1 MNWTDEE
8 IAYLLENYSKRVH
21 IDELC
26 SRLKRTRRSIRHKAL
41 RLGFNRRGMLVKK
54 LGDPTPRNII
64 DKRYYLKNKSRI
76 YAQKLGR
83 RRKLKLELIQ
93 LLGGK
98 CNICGYSK
106 SPAAFDFHHA
116 KGDKEN
122 LISIMIKDSSKEKL
136 LKEANKCIL
145 LCANCHRELH
155 HKDP

>member
-1 MNWTDEE
+1 
-8 IAYLLENYSKRVH
+8 
-21 IDELC
+21 
-26 SRLKRTRRSIRHKAL
+26 
-41 RLGFNRRGMLVKK
+41 MLVKK